1 MRSSIVVRSEA
12 ARIRRSREAFAAA
25 GPCDSTS
32 RTRVSA
38 ATSDR
43 VMEWASTTA
52 TTSSRSWRSAAWPG
66 NAAAS
71 SSSGIALTPEW

>member
-43 VMEWASTTA
+43 GDGMGLDHRHHLVEELALRGLA
-52 TTSSRSWRSAAWPG
+52 REC
-66 NAAAS
+66 
-71 SSSGIALTPEW
+71 SGQQQ